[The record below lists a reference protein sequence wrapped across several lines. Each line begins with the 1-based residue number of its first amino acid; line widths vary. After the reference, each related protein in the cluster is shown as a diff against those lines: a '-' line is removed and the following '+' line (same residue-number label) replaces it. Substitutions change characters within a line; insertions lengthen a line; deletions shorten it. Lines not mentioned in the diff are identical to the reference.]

1 MKRIVIA
8 MIVMAMGVA
17 YAQDTVT
24 ILDVRQIE
32 KYFVPSHWPVFP
44 DNFDT
49 FNGNYVGWVR
59 DMKENHEQMTAQ
71 AFRMI
76 TEESLEV
83 YGIAA
88 AARSGNYLYELNF
101 SVTGDTSTQY
111 AYSWLMLFEAEPD
124 SLRPLVDTSYTYV
137 HVRQTPQYYLKFDVC
152 KYPHFCDNPQFT
164 LPMYERYFPKPVTVS
179 DSFYVGTIVR
189 RDHWVNS
196 LSDIGFPEVLF
207 SVNDDYIAVL
217 SVKFEYVVNEY
228 GIPEQEI
235 NEWDT
240 WQERDYH
247 KVMFPILT
255 PQPDTTG
262 GGGSGTGIGQTSLVD
277 RYTSVSPNPAS
288 NTVRI
293 VSSFGI
299 SAIEVFDASGRSVF
313 RTEAH
318 GLAGTLDVAAWPRG
332 TYLLHITT
340 NSGTAVKKLI
350 LQ

>member
-1 MKRIVIA
+1 MV
-8 MIVMAMGVA
+8 VMAMGAA

-44 DNFDT
+44 NDFDT
-49 FNGNYVGWVR
+49 FNGNYIGWVS
-59 DMKENHEQMTAQ
+59 DLHENHNQMTAR
-71 AFRMI
+71 AFRMM

-88 AARSGNYLYELNF
+88 AARSGNYMYDDGYAP
-101 SVTGDTSTQY
+101 VTDDTSTRY

-124 SLRPLVDTSYTYV
+124 SLRPLADTAYTYV

-152 KYPHFCDNPQFT
+152 NQFVFCDSPRFL
-164 LPMYERYFPKPVTVS
+164 LPMYERYFPKPVTVT

-196 LSDIGFPEVLF
+196 LSDIGFPAVLF
-207 SVNDDYIAVL
+207 SNDDDYTAVL
-217 SVKFEYVVNEY
+217 RVKLEYVIDEY

-235 NEWDT
+235 NRWET
-240 WQERDYH
+240 WLGMGH
-247 KVMFPILT
+247 FHTVMFPILT

-262 GGGSGTGIGQTSLVD
+262 GGGGGTGIGQTSLVD

-340 NSGTAVKKLI
+340 NSGMAVKKLI